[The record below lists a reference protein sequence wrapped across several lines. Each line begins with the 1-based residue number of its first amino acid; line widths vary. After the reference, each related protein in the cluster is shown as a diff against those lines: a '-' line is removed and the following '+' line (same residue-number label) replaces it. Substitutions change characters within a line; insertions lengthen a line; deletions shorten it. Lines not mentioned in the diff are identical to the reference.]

1 MTKIKHS
8 YLFRIFSACLAI
20 LLAISSLGAT
30 AFAAEPRTT
39 VYLSDDTMDYVTG
52 TRTYYFTVPGE
63 YDPNEPT
70 YLTTTYQISYFYED
84 RDHSENG
91 LLKFENLTD
100 SDFGDIP
107 VDFYEMVAPAHA
119 EVNLIQG
126 CRYKVTFSPD
136 CGGYY
141 MMNFNMYL
149 R

>member
-1 MTKIKHS
+1 MIKLKHS
-8 YLFRIFSACLAI
+8 YLFRFLSACLVI
-20 LLAISSLGAT
+20 LLAISSLSSS

-63 YDPNEPT
+63 YIPNESP

-84 RDHSENG
+84 RYHSHIGTLN
-91 LLKFENLTD
+91 FENLTD
-100 SDFGDIP
+100 SDFGDVP
-107 VDFYEMVAPAHA
+107 VDFYEMVAPGHTV
-119 EVNLIQG
+119 VNLIQG

-136 CGGYY
+136 CSDSY
-141 MMNFNMYL
+141 MMNFNLYL